1 MNELFSIIPDKIR
14 DKLPLTAD
22 IKQLLQQQ
30 TISQHT
36 PGTILKDF
44 QTILEFLQPDG
55 VEVSNTHHQFSL
67 KYLQQ
72 LNSLLS
78 SPIDINFKRPVQKSY
93 PYIHGLYFLLRASGL
108 SQLITKGKKSK
119 LVLDPKIL
127 QIWQNL
133 NPTEQYFTLLESWLV
148 WGDNKLL
155 GNERDMFDQAYLC
168 LSFWEDMPEAG
179 LKFNNYL
186 EQDKLGYFPGFHNL
200 ALLHLFGLIELTSGQ
215 PQPAKGWRF
224 TDVKPLPLGNAI
236 MAILTESRTN
246 IQIENYA
253 KFRLDFRIAFETLK
267 PYFQPYFPEWSQTLV
282 IAEGG
287 FTEGTYIF
295 KVTLQDTW
303 RRIAIPSHLNL
314 DEVATA
320 IAEAFDFDPRHL
332 YRFIYQDRTGRIFE
346 FDHPELESNPDTSDF
361 RLGDL
366 SLEIE
371 NHLQFIFDL
380 RNEWEFDLYLE
391 KIDPDHGEIQ
401 ESQVLES
408 HGQPPEQE
416 EEYIV
421 CFIEDEW
428 TIELKKP
435 DDD

>member
-22 IKQLLQQQ
+22 KKQLLQQQ

-119 LVLDPKIL
+119 LVLDPKFL

-168 LSFWEDMPEAG
+168 LFI
-179 LKFNNYL
+179 
-186 EQDKLGYFPGFHNL
+186 LGRY
-200 ALLHLFGLIELTSGQ
+200 A
-215 PQPAKGWRF
+215 R
-224 TDVKPLPLGNAI
+224 
-236 MAILTESRTN
+236 SR
-246 IQIENYA
+246 I
-253 KFRLDFRIAFETLK
+253 
-267 PYFQPYFPEWSQTLV
+267 
-282 IAEGG
+282 
-287 FTEGTYIF
+287 
-295 KVTLQDTW
+295 
-303 RRIAIPSHLNL
+303 
-314 DEVATA
+314 
-320 IAEAFDFDPRHL
+320 
-332 YRFIYQDRTGRIFE
+332 
-346 FDHPELESNPDTSDF
+346 
-361 RLGDL
+361 
-366 SLEIE
+366 
-371 NHLQFIFDL
+371 
-380 RNEWEFDLYLE
+380 
-391 KIDPDHGEIQ
+391 KI
-401 ESQVLES
+401 
-408 HGQPPEQE
+408 
-416 EEYIV
+416 
-421 CFIEDEW
+421 
-428 TIELKKP
+428 
-435 DDD
+435 

>member
-1 MNELFSIIPDKIR
+1 MIPDKIR
-14 DKLPLTAD
+14 DKLPLTED
-22 IKQLLQQQ
+22 KKQLLQQQ

-36 PGTILKDF
+36 PGKILKDF

-55 VEVSNTHHQFSL
+55 VQVSSTHRQFPL
-67 KYLQQ
+67 KYFQQ
-72 LNSLLS
+72 LNSKLS
-78 SPIDINFKRPVQKSY
+78 YPIDINLKRPVQKSY

-108 SQLITKGKKSK
+108 SQLITTGKKTK

-127 QIWQNL
+127 QIWHNL

-155 GNERDMFDQAYLC
+155 GDERDMFDQAYLC
-168 LSFWEDMPEAG
+168 LLFWGDIPEAG
-179 LKFNNYL
+179 LKFNNYS
-186 EQDKLGYFPGFHNL
+186 EQDKLYYPGFHNL
-200 ALLHLFGLIELTSGQ
+200 ALLHLFGLIELTSGK
-215 PQPAKGWRF
+215 PQPSKGWRF
-224 TDVKPLPLGNAI
+224 TDVKPLPWGNAI
-236 MAILTESRTN
+236 MAVLTESRTD
-246 IQIENYA
+246 IKIENYA
-253 KFRLDFRIAFETLK
+253 QFRQDFRIAFETLK

-295 KVTLQDTW
+295 KVTLHNAW

-320 IAEAFDFDPRHL
+320 IVEAFDFDPRHL
-332 YRFIYQDRTGRIFE
+332 YRFIHQNRMGRIFE
-346 FDHPELESNPDTSDF
+346 LDHAELEFNPDTSDF

-366 SLEIE
+366 SLEVE

-391 KIDPDHGEIQ
+391 KIDHDNGEIQ
-401 ESQVLES
+401 QPQVLES
-408 HGQPPEQE
+408 HGLPPVQE
-416 EEYIV
+416 EEYMV
-421 CFIEDEW
+421 YLIEDEW
-428 TIELKKP
+428 KADFRKP
-435 DDD
+435 DDN

>member
-1 MNELFSIIPDKIR
+1 MNKLFSIIPDKIR

-22 IKQLLQQQ
+22 KKQLLQQQ

-55 VEVSNTHHQFSL
+55 VEVSSTHHQFPL

-72 LNSLLS
+72 LNSQLS

-108 SQLITKGKKSK
+108 SQLITTSKKPK
-119 LVLDPKIL
+119 LVLDPKFL

-148 WGDNKLL
+148 WGGDKLL
-155 GNERDMFDQAYLC
+155 GDERDMFDQAYRC
-168 LSFWEDMPEAG
+168 LLFWGDMPETG

-186 EQDKLGYFPGFHNL
+186 EQNKLSYFPGFHNL

-224 TDVKPLPLGNAI
+224 TDIKPLPLGNAI

-267 PYFQPYFPEWSQTLV
+267 PYFQPYFPEWLQTLV

-303 RRIAIPSHLNL
+303 RRIAIPSYLNL
-314 DEVATA
+314 DEVATI

-332 YRFIYQDRTGRIFE
+332 YTFIYQDRTGRILE

-371 NHLQFIFDL
+371 NHFQFIFDL

>member
-1 MNELFSIIPDKIR
+1 MNKLFSIIPDKIR

-22 IKQLLQQQ
+22 KKQLLQQQ

-119 LVLDPKIL
+119 LVLDPIFL
-127 QIWQNL
+127 QIWQNF

-148 WGDNKLL
+148 WGGNKLL

-168 LSFWEDMPEAG
+168 LLFWEDMPEAG
-179 LKFNNYL
+179 LKFNSYL

-200 ALLHLFGLIELTSGQ
+200 ALLHLFCLIELISGQ

-224 TDVKPLPLGNAI
+224 TNVKPLPWGHTI

-295 KVTLQDTW
+295 KVTLQHTW
-303 RRIAIPSHLNL
+303 RRIAIPSYLNL
-314 DEVATA
+314 DEVATI

-332 YRFIYQDRTGRIFE
+332 YTFIYQDRTGRIFE